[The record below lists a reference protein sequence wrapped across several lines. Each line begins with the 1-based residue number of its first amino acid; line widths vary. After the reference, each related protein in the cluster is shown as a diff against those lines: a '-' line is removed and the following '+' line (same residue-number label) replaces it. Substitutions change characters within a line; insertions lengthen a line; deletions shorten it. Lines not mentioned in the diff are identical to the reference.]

1 MGSFVKDMKNQTVL
15 LFSWTTQH
23 RILVT
28 KLYWSHTHTHTQ
40 NTKYSSVDT
49 IWVSYNSV
57 QLWCHPHQYIRNIVH
72 KLHSSCCF
80 SSILHS
86 SPPNQKLRSIAL
98 LRKVTQPWQA
108 KAYSHPTM
116 GLARYEQLIQTHSWC
131 WRPYPEWWSLLFLTQ
146 QCLLP
151 ASMKVLQDNSLGCKE
166 DLQLFTV
173 QNTQHDQVNNIRSSL
188 LTFEPFVFYFF
199 LFSAIV
205 LSSNL

>member
-1 MGSFVKDMKNQTVL
+1 M
-15 LFSWTTQH
+15 
-23 RILVT
+23 
-28 KLYWSHTHTHTQ
+28 
-40 NTKYSSVDT
+40 
-49 IWVSYNSV
+49 
-57 QLWCHPHQYIRNIVH
+57 QLWCHPHQCIRNIVY

-86 SPPNQKLRSIAL
+86 SPPNQKLRSMAL

-108 KAYSHPTM
+108 KAYSRPTM
-116 GLARYEQLIQTHSWC
+116 GLARYEQLIQTHSC
-131 WRPYPEWWSLLFLTQ
+131 RPYPEWWSLLFLTQ

-188 LTFEPFVFYFF
+188 LTLESFVFYFF
-199 LFSAIV
+199 LLCAIV